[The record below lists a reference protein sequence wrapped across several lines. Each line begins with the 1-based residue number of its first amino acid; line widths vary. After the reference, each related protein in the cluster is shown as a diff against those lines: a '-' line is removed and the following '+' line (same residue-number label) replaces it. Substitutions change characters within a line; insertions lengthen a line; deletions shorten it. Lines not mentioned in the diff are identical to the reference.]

1 MLPVVVGVVGC
12 VVDVVDRDPV
22 GVSFPVD
29 VLAVSVN
36 VVVDDVLA
44 VVVVDLDVLPVVV
57 RVVFVVD
64 REPVGV
70 HIPVDFPAV
79 SSDVVVDNVLA
90 VVVVDLVLEPDKAL
104 FINNSTFPLS
114 EAPLEDDGEDDGE
127 DNEAGAPAA
136 PSRRGGQAESFW
148 SSTMFCWRRG

>member
-12 VVDVVDRDPV
+12 VAVDVVDRDPV

-29 VLAVSVN
+29 VLDVSVN
-36 VVVDDVLA
+36 VVEDDVLA

-64 REPVGV
+64 CEPVGV

-79 SSDVVVDNVLA
+79 SADVVVDGVLA
-90 VVVVDLVLEPDKAL
+90 VVVVDLVLEFDKDKAL
-104 FINNSTFPLS
+104 SINNSSFPLS
-114 EAPLEDDGEDDGE
+114 EALLEDDDGEDAGD
-127 DNEAGAPAA
+127 DNEAGAPVA
-136 PSRRGGQAESFW
+136 PS
-148 SSTMFCWRRG
+148 